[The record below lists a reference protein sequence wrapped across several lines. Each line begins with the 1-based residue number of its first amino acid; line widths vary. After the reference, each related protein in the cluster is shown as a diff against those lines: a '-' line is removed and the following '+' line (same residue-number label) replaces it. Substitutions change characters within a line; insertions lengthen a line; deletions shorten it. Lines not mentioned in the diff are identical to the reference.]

1 VIPKEIIEREHI
13 LKAME
18 EIRKKGYVPPNRRA
32 KKYLVEHE
40 GIYYPPKYVIS
51 LAYKYASGQELR
63 PKVFHGGKETNTFL
77 KSKGFT
83 IVEFKQINE

>member
-1 VIPKEIIEREHI
+1 MIPKDIIEREHI

-18 EIRKKGYVPPNRRA
+18 EIRKTGYIPPNRRA

-51 LAYKYASGQELR
+51 LAYKYASGQELH
-63 PKVFHGGKETNTFL
+63 PEEFHGGKEANTFL

-83 IVEFKQINE
+83 IVEFKQINK